1 MEVLNK
7 ILSLVLGIVGVVILI
22 NVGFTLSPELVDAV
36 ATLNVTGVTLGS
48 VITLIAGYLPFMFLI
63 SLIIGAIVLAVK
75 AAD

>member
-22 NVGFTLSPELVDAV
+22 NVGFNLSPELVDAV
-36 ATLNVTGVTLGS
+36 ATLNVTGVTMGS
-48 VITLIAGYLPFMFLI
+48 VITLVAGYLPFLFLI
-63 SLIIGAIVLAVK
+63 SLVIGAIVLAVK

>member
-7 ILSLVLGIVGVVILI
+7 ILSLVLGVLGVVILI
-22 NVGFTLSPELVDAV
+22 NVGFSLSPELVDAV

-63 SLIIGAIVLAVK
+63 SLVIGAIVLAVK
-75 AAD
+75 SAD